1 MVGYQTISRDI
12 RFADIKNISLD
23 FKLKESITTL
33 SEVEFVD
40 KEDKQWARNLKK
52 FKREFLGNKSG
63 LIKYDFINPYE
74 LDFSKDKNSNV
85 FRAMANAPL
94 EIINQDLGYKVYFF
108 LEKYEQKSESLMF
121 YGQTQFE
128 ELDITDPV
136 SIRQWDENRF
146 ETYNGSMHHFFKA
159 VIENNLKAEGFM
171 AYKVSGIHP
180 YQRTNTFYDKV
191 GNEFIELDPGKRD
204 NNLVIKQV
212 NGYAQEASLYGYMP
226 ESSESY
232 GLLYWNPNLITSE
245 KGEVQ
250 LTLPGLKLPDQY
262 IIFIEGISSDG
273 IPFNERLNIN

>member
-12 RFADIKNISLD
+12 RFADIKDLTLD

-63 LIKYDFINPYE
+63 LVKYDFINPYE

-136 SIRQWDENRF
+136 SIRQWDKNRF
-146 ETYNGSMHHFFKA
+146 E
-159 VIENNLKAEGFM
+159 
-171 AYKVSGIHP
+171 
-180 YQRTNTFYDKV
+180 
-191 GNEFIELDPGKRD
+191 
-204 NNLVIKQV
+204 
-212 NGYAQEASLYGYMP
+212 
-226 ESSESY
+226 
-232 GLLYWNPNLITSE
+232 
-245 KGEVQ
+245 
-250 LTLPGLKLPDQY
+250 
-262 IIFIEGISSDG
+262 
-273 IPFNERLNIN
+273 NI